1 MGIVNSSSDYSEAQF
16 SSSLDPDRL
25 KFLESLFNKISENN
39 TEISEQNLLVFFPLD
54 DELWI
59 YK

>member
-54 DELWI
+54 DEL
-59 YK
+59 